1 MSGMKFREIDL
12 MKNFVKS
19 IYRNFK
25 NEKVT
30 ITCKSYFR
38 QNKQNLFHFRDV
50 FVKGTLQDVVSDFQ
64 NLMDY
69 CAGDVKATLQVFQ
82 KMFPVFLERCPH
94 PVTLSG
100 MLTMSTSYL
109 PVNQSW
115 FQYIDES
122 DKVAEELDS
131 EVDQLIL
138 KQAQEVCQL
147 CHDQKYEDD
156 VWLWDLD
163 WSIADL

>member
-1 MSGMKFREIDL
+1 MSGMKFREINL
-12 MKNFVKS
+12 TKNFVKS
-19 IYRNFK
+19 ISPNFK

-30 ITCKSYFR
+30 ITSMSFFR

-115 FQYIDES
+115 FQYIGKNQFCNFAKFLFKNIPIFLITNKIREIS
-122 DKVAEELDS
+122 TKEY
-131 EVDQLIL
+131 VDIST
-138 KQAQEVCQL
+138 K
-147 CHDQKYEDD
+147 
-156 VWLWDLD
+156 
-163 WSIADL
+163 

>member
-12 MKNFVKS
+12 TKNFVKS

-30 ITCKSYFR
+30 ITSMSFFR

-82 KMFPVFLERCPH
+82 KMFQMMTKKHF
-94 PVTLSG
+94 
-100 MLTMSTSYL
+100 
-109 PVNQSW
+109 
-115 FQYIDES
+115 
-122 DKVAEELDS
+122 
-131 EVDQLIL
+131 
-138 KQAQEVCQL
+138 
-147 CHDQKYEDD
+147 
-156 VWLWDLD
+156 
-163 WSIADL
+163 

>member
-1 MSGMKFREIDL
+1 MSF
-12 MKNFVKS
+12 
-19 IYRNFK
+19 
-25 NEKVT
+25 
-30 ITCKSYFR
+30 FR

-115 FQYIDES
+115 FQYIG
-122 DKVAEELDS
+122 KN
-131 EVDQLIL
+131 
-138 KQAQEVCQL
+138 QL
-147 CHDQKYEDD
+147 CDFAKFLFKNIPIFLITNKIGEISTKEYVDI
-156 VWLWDLD
+156 
-163 WSIADL
+163 STK

>member
-1 MSGMKFREIDL
+1 MSGMKFREINL
-12 MKNFVKS
+12 TKSFVKS
-19 IYRNFK
+19 ISRNFK

-30 ITCKSYFR
+30 ITSMSFFR

-115 FQYIDES
+115 FQYIGKNQFCDFA
-122 DKVAEELDS
+122 KFLFKNIPFF
-131 EVDQLIL
+131 LITN
-138 KQAQEVCQL
+138 KIREIST
-147 CHDQKYEDD
+147 KE
-156 VWLWDLD
+156 
-163 WSIADL
+163 